1 MRAQFIL
8 SEIRTG
14 LRRNLTMTVAV
25 VVTVAISLALFGAGL
40 LIRAQVD
47 TMKDY
52 WYDRVE
58 VAVFLCGDADPQPS
72 CAGGA
77 VTEAQ
82 RAQIGADLR
91 ALPEVS
97 KVYYESKQEAYQHF
111 REQFKDSQVFDSVR
125 PESMPESYRV
135 KLTNPE
141 QFAIVAS
148 AFQGRPGVQDVQD
161 QRQVLDRFFQV
172 LNGVQI
178 AALAVA
184 LVQIVAA
191 ALLISNTI
199 RVSAFTRRRETGIMQ
214 LVGASNWSIQLPF
227 ILEGAISGFVGALLA
242 SGVLAAVQKF
252 VVEGTLVTNFP
263 FTNFV
268 GWGDVWAIIP
278 LLLVTG
284 VALAGLSSFVTLRRY
299 LRV

>member
-8 SEIRTG
+8 SEVGQG

-52 WYDRVE
+52 WYDKVE
-58 VAVFLCGDADPQPS
+58 VAVFLCGEAVSQPS
-72 CAGGA
+72 CAGGP

-82 RAQIGADLR
+82 REQIGADLR
-91 ALPEVS
+91 ALPQVK
-97 KVYYESKQEAYQHF
+97 KVYYESKQEAYRHF
-111 REQFKDSQVFDSVR
+111 REQFKDSDVFDSVR

-135 KLTNPE
+135 KLTDPE
-141 QFAIVAS
+141 QFEIVAS
-148 AFQGRPGVQDVQD
+148 AFVGRPGVQDVQD

-172 LNGVQI
+172 LNGIQV
-178 AALAVA
+178 AALSVA
-184 LVQIVAA
+184 LVQIIAA
-191 ALLISNTI
+191 TLLISNTI
-199 RVSAFTRRRETGIMQ
+199 RVSAFTRRRETGIMR

-227 ILEGAISGFVGALLA
+227 ILEGAISGLVGALLA
-242 SGVLAAVQKF
+242 SGALAAVEKF
-252 VVEGTLVTNFP
+252 VVRDRLVPNFP

-268 GWGDVWAIIP
+268 GWGEVWAIIP
-278 LLLVTG
+278 VLLVTG
-284 VALAGLSSFVTLRRY
+284 VLLAGLSSFLTLRRY